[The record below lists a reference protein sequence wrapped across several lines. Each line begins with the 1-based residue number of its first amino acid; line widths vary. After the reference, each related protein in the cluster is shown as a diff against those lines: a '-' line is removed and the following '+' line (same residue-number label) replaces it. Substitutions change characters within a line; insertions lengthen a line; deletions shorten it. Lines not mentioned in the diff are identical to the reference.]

1 MDPQKKPAEMKPET
15 KEVKEAKKEQ
25 NLLEDPDWL
34 EYRAIREEERRN
46 EWCRNSF

>member
-1 MDPQKKPAEMKPET
+1 MK
-15 KEVKEAKKEQ
+15 KEVKQTKKEQ
-25 NLLEDPDWL
+25 LLEDPDWL